1 MYPSSLS
8 KIITALPSGSHAR
21 EGRLFCLLLTKRCPP
36 LTSNNLIPALLSA
49 LFRSTDLV
57 PSDVVAGCVLLRV
70 RQKRE
75 TREMRRIQMINEE
88 EPIYTTDVRK
98 IFSETPPWMNLEDAF
113 HYLRLSIAA
122 YGWPYVLYRHCFT
135 GFCKLARHLTCCCC
149 R

>member
-1 MYPSSLS
+1 MRIPLKCNQILASLNRDISSLLS
-8 KIITALPSGSHAR
+8 IVT
-21 EGRLFCLLLTKRCPP
+21 
-36 LTSNNLIPALLSA
+36 ALLSA

-75 TREMRRIQMINEE
+75 TREMRRIQMLNDE
-88 EPIYTTDVRK
+88 EPIYTTDVNK
-98 IFSETPPWMNLEDAF
+98 VFSETPPWMNLDDAL

-149 R
+149 RYVIIIYVLLDNII

>member
-1 MYPSSLS
+1 MSRLS
-8 KIITALPSGSHAR
+8 RHHALNNENGTGVFRIIR
-21 EGRLFCLLLTKRCPP
+21 FFLLLKNISVT
-36 LTSNNLIPALLSA
+36 ALLSA

-75 TREMRRIQMINEE
+75 TREMRRIQMLNDE
-88 EPIYTTDVRK
+88 EPIYTTDVNK
-98 IFSETPPWMNLEDAF
+98 IFSETPPWMNLEDALY
-113 HYLRLSIAA
+113 YLRLSIAA

-149 R
+149 RWVWLFYNY

>member
-1 MYPSSLS
+1 MFISDLHLRFPCVLYGKMWGQEISRFIDSIFS
-8 KIITALPSGSHAR
+8 
-21 EGRLFCLLLTKRCPP
+21 
-36 LTSNNLIPALLSA
+36 ALLSA

-75 TREMRRIQMINEE
+75 TREMRRIQMLNDE
-88 EPIYTTDVRK
+88 EPIYTTDVNK
-98 IFSETPPWMNLEDAF
+98 IFSETPPWMNLKDAL

-149 R
+149 RYVVYLRL